1 MHFRPLGVVTL
12 GSTKHT
18 VSLGASKKVFNIA
31 KILIVVIFLEVNK
44 IKYNVVKSKIMS
56 TCVL

>member
-1 MHFRPLGVVTL
+1 MHFRPLVVTL

-31 KILIVVIFLEVNK
+31 KLIVVIFFEVK
-44 IKYNVVKSKIMS
+44 TQYNGVKSKIMC